1 LLQYFHPQISC
12 KLLVFKDLALFFL
25 PAQAGKLLTSPVASD
40 EKALT
45 FFLRLVAVSGVQYY
59 SDQGTILFNTLRPL
73 VYCALAL
80 LAAGCGKQTT
90 NAAGPSGPQGLP
102 VKVITIQAQTVPDET
117 DYLATLR
124 SRNAAVLQP
133 TVEGDIVN
141 IFVHSGERVEAGAP
155 ILEIDPRKQQA
166 TVNNQEAAYKSK
178 LATAEYDR
186 VDLERKQKLY
196 AAGVIAKADLDTAQA
211 AYDAAKEDAAAL
223 AASIREQTVQLR
235 YYKVTAPTAGMVG
248 DIPVHVGDHVTT
260 TTALTTVDRGGELEA
275 YIYVPADKSGAVRV
289 NMPVEIV
296 NEEGKALLR
305 TTVFFISPQVDTTS
319 QTLLLKARVPNA
331 SALKLRNDQTVH
343 ARLIW
348 AEHKAPL
355 IPVTAVSRLSGKMFA
370 FVAEGEGQKQVAKQR
385 LIQVGDVIGNDYV
398 VLQGIQP
405 GDRVI
410 TTGVQMLADGMPVIP
425 QT

>member
-1 LLQYFHPQISC
+1 M
-12 KLLVFKDLALFFL
+12 
-25 PAQAGKLLTSPVASD
+25 ASD

>member
-1 LLQYFHPQISC
+1 
-12 KLLVFKDLALFFL
+12 
-25 PAQAGKLLTSPVASD
+25 VASD

-296 NEEGKALLR
+296 NDEGKALLR
-305 TTVFFISPQVDTTS
+305 TTVFFVSPQVDTTS